1 MNKYFNIGNNLNK
14 NIIWHDR
21 PNSTQLKQKNIFI
34 RLWKKLLR
42 VLKLE
47 FIFQISKYCISDHLL
62 LQSLSLIFFWQS
74 KLSRKLKHQWYRKI
88 GTHIW
93 RNSCTVFYW
102 VSLYCEMINLPI
114 STCKHKVLSGRD
126 VLAQLWFTFSFL
138 QQALKRNETQLF
150 LSWNQNCKTNST

>member
-1 MNKYFNIGNNLNK
+1 MVT
-14 NIIWHDR
+14 IICK
-21 PNSTQLKQKNIFI
+21 TVKTE
-34 RLWKKLLR
+34 LLL
-42 VLKLE
+42 VFKLE
-47 FIFQISKYCISDHLL
+47 FIFQISKYYITDHLL

-74 KLSRKLKHQWYRKI
+74 KLSKKWKHQWYRKI

-138 QQALKRNETQLF
+138 QQALKRTWWDTIILF
-150 LSWNQNCKTNST
+150 LKSELQDKFYRMHRNNTKKSIYPSKHFI